1 MYTEILEKYN
11 ALPSNKQNDIKN
23 FVLAIYESEQKKKLR
38 NEIETR
44 RQEIKLGE
52 KISSEDFW
60 NSIDEL

>member
-1 MYTEILEKYN
+1 MYTNILEKYN
-11 ALPSNKQNDIKN
+11 ALPSNKQNDIKS

-44 RQEIKLGE
+44 RQEVKTG
-52 KISSEDFW
+52 KKTSSEDFW

>member
-1 MYTEILEKYN
+1 MYTNILEKYN
-11 ALPSNKQNDIKN
+11 ALPSNKQNDIKS

-44 RQEIKLGE
+44 RQEVKAGE
-52 KISSEDFW
+52 KTSSEDFW